1 MRWLKDKGKFQVQ
14 LEDGLLLAVAPEN
27 AIRQETKGAKGKEGG
42 MKRKEKLKDKR
53 RRRRIS
59 RLKRA
64 RDYWENRFQT
74 QATPCTS
81 KHRVQEPTG
90 SVKVPRT
97 VQLSTK
103 SIKSSRAG
111 KTPNHRARGVMS
123 LRSISTK
130 RAEMKV
136 MTLGINISQERH
148 SGKDNAEQGSA
159 VDINDENR
167 QKKQKYADKGWGECS
182 FLSNQKSKR
191 KILKGSTDVFLLKR
205 TIELEID

>member
-1 MRWLKDKGKFQVQ
+1 M
-14 LEDGLLLAVAPEN
+14 
-27 AIRQETKGAKGKEGG
+27 
-42 MKRKEKLKDKR
+42 
-53 RRRRIS
+53 
-59 RLKRA
+59 KRA

-74 QATPCTS
+74 QAIPYTS

-90 SVKVPRT
+90 SVKAPRT

-130 RAEMKV
+130 RAMKV
-136 MTLGINISQERH
+136 MTLGINITQERQ

-159 VDINDENR
+159 VDRNDEKKR
-167 QKKQKYADKGWGECS
+167 KKQKNTKAKAGGNVHSSAIKNRRGKSSKGRQMCS
-182 FLSNQKSKR
+182 SSRGPSN
-191 KILKGSTDVFLLKR
+191 
-205 TIELEID
+205 